1 MLLRVTVF
9 LMAVTLA
16 PPLMAQPRDAVPAD
30 ATAGLRAFASDDDL
44 RALLRSVEE
53 RRRAATRAMA
63 PVAAAP
69 APAAAPQAA
78 VMAQPGITNTQEE
91 GVDEGGIVKQR
102 GDILVI
108 LRRGRLFTVSTAG
121 GRLRAVD
128 HIDAYPP
135 GAQARGDWYDE
146 MLIAGDMVIVV
157 GYSYSRG
164 GTEVNRFRLDA
175 AGRLS
180 FVDAHQLRSNDYFSA
195 SNYASRLIG
204 TRLVFYTPLNLRWR
218 DDPLEA
224 LPAVKRW
231 TGGAADAFRPIATA
245 QNIFAPPGALA
256 ADPTWL
262 VLHSVVTCDLA
273 ARDLDCSSVGVLG
286 PSSRVFYVSGEAVY
300 LWIGT
305 VGDGRPPRTA
315 ADFSFIVR
323 LPFGGARPSAIA
335 ARGMPFDQFSFR
347 VDPAEGVLNVLVR
360 AGPGRFA
367 LWEPEAPAGTMA
379 LIGVPLADF
388 RDGQTEVRRRFYRL
402 LPPVPPGAFL
412 RNRFVGT
419 HVLYGYGGRG
429 ALGTGAVV
437 AARVQ
442 GEGATQIALAHGVSR
457 IEAIGTDAVAVGNGA
472 DGSLGFTAIDLAGG
486 ARIGSSIAI
495 PAATEGESRSHA
507 FFFRPDPGVPDGSF
521 GIMGLPIARAATEPL
536 PRFLRSSAAMQ
547 FVRRQDGR
555 FALAGE
561 LAARPRG
568 AVDDGCQAS
577 CVDWYGNAR
586 PIFLGSR
593 ILALLGYE
601 LVEGRLAQGGVV
613 QEVARINFA
622 PGRRGS

>member
-1 MLLRVTVF
+1 M
-9 LMAVTLA
+9 
-16 PPLMAQPRDAVPAD
+16 
-30 ATAGLRAFASDDDL
+30 
-44 RALLRSVEE
+44 
-53 RRRAATRAMA
+53 
-63 PVAAAP
+63 
-69 APAAAPQAA
+69 
-78 VMAQPGITNTQEE
+78 
-91 GVDEGGIVKQR
+91 
-102 GDILVI
+102 
-108 LRRGRLFTVSTAG
+108 
-121 GRLRAVD
+121 
-128 HIDAYPP
+128 
-135 GAQARGDWYDE
+135 
-146 MLIAGDMVIVV
+146 
-157 GYSYSRG
+157 
-164 GTEVNRFRLDA
+164 
-175 AGRLS
+175 
-180 FVDAHQLRSNDYFSA
+180 
-195 SNYASRLIG
+195 
-204 TRLVFYTPLNLRWR
+204 
-218 DDPLEA
+218 
-224 LPAVKRW
+224 KRW

-245 QNIFAPPGALA
+245 RDIFAPPGALA
-256 ADPTWL
+256 ADPLRL

-305 VGDGRPPRTA
+305 VGDGRQPRTA

-335 ARGMPFDQFSFR
+335 ARGAPLDQFSFR
-347 VDPAEGVLNVLVR
+347 VDPVEGVLNVLVR
-360 AGPGRFA
+360 AGTGRSA

-402 LPPVPPGAFL
+402 LPPVPPFATL

-419 HVLYGYGGRG
+419 HVLYGHALPG
-429 ALGTGAVV
+429 ARGTGAVV

-442 GEGATQIALAHGVSR
+442 GEGAAQIALAHGVSR
-457 IEAIGTDAVAVGNGA
+457 IEAIGTDALAVGDGA
-472 DGSLGFTAIDLAGG
+472 DGSLGFTAIDLAGS

-507 FFFRPDPGVPDGSF
+507 FFFRPDRGVPDGSF
-521 GIMGLPIARAATEPL
+521 GIMGLPIARAAEPL

-547 FVRRQDGR
+547 FVRRQDGH
-555 FALAGE
+555 FTLAGE